1 MMRKLFGRL
10 GTGTTGRTHTP
21 GATAT
26 GTTWADALAASRA
39 WRSLGEQPGEGE
51 GNTVYIGGASG
62 NSLDGQ
68 GTGWQEDT

>member
-1 MMRKLFGRL
+1 MMRKLFRKL

-26 GTTWADALAASRA
+26 GTTWADGSGCQQGLEI
-39 WRSLGEQPGEGE
+39 LGEQPGEGG

-62 NSLDGQ
+62 NSVDGQ